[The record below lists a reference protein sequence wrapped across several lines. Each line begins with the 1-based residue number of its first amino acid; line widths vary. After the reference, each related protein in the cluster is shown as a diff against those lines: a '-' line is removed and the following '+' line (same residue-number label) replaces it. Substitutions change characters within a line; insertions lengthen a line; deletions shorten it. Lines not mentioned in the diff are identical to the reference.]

1 MEARVV
7 IKKEKENDFTLEEI
21 LGSTSKFDKIYFND
35 SLDYVEAEKTLPVL
49 LQVKTKLNQKGR
61 IIVQGYDIYELS
73 YSIVNDRVPTIE
85 YNAVIKDRK
94 QLLSIPD
101 LMFIFNHLGLKIVS
115 KDIDS
120 LRFLVEAQL
129 D

>member
-7 IKKEKENDFTLEEI
+7 INKQRENDFTLAELLE
-21 LGSTSKFDKIYFND
+21 SSAKFDKIHFED
-35 SLDYVEAEKTLPVL
+35 SLDFVEAEKTLATL
-49 LQVKTKLNQKGR
+49 LHVKTKLNPKGR

-85 YNAVIKDRK
+85 YNSVIRDRK

-101 LMFIFNHLGLKIVS
+101 LTFIFNHLGLRVMS